1 MVQFRDTL
9 EMLRNDDLSLT
20 SWEFLS
26 SRTKINL
33 SPEIASFDQ
42 ALRLYSTN
50 AKVDLFDHN
59 RLRDSGM
66 PVKEAYSV
74 RLPSVMITGLDEV
87 IENYLMTTIETDPYS
102 SFTRLPTDTTRLATK
117 VSRSTPVCLSREA
130 DTQQSM

>member
-66 PVKEAYSV
+66 PVKGSKQSA
-74 RLPSVMITGLDEV
+74 RLNRPIRVEPKTFGRGLLFSW
-87 IENYLMTTIETDPYS
+87 IS
-102 SFTRLPTDTTRLATK
+102 SY
-117 VSRSTPVCLSREA
+117 A
-130 DTQQSM
+130 DSQLQSMDR